1 MGETIE
7 QLRERYLR
15 MDAEYRAMG
24 ERIRKLT
31 GTPGPD
37 RAAGI
42 RALAALVP
50 PDVLRTSAGEV
61 SDPGLAALLRAAAD
75 GQ

>member
-31 GTPGPD
+31 GTPGPQAKKELD
-37 RAAGI
+37 
-42 RALAALVP
+42 
-50 PDVLRTSAGEV
+50 E
-61 SDPGLAALLRAAAD
+61 LLRELHD
-75 GQ
+75 HQERLDRLQKDLRDRLDRQPGR